1 MDEKEL
7 ARKAVYRNL
16 LTQEQLREAEGY
28 ASGGRSLLSV
38 LLDLGYLRPD
48 QIGDLLG
55 PPSRPAAAATSG
67 SPLKTLGLIALV
79 AVGTTVLTRSCVA
92 TERGRAL
99 HPSEYPAPVMVHEF
113 RSIDNVL
120 IDRATGILSNAE
132 VRLRESGS
140 LDADHER
147 LVHRAAALLE
157 EAIAGG
163 SDTAATWSLL
173 GRAQEMLD
181 RWTSADASYRKALAR
196 KGDDDDAHLGL
207 ARVLLLLDRPLQ
219 AGVHATAACS
229 GGRAGEAFLVRAKAD
244 FTLGNKEEAR
254 AHLDAAARRDP
265 TLASQI
271 RALRARL
278 DD

>member
-55 PPSRPAAAATSG
+55 PPSRPASAATSG
-67 SPLKTLGLIALV
+67 SPLKPLGLIALV
-79 AVGTTVLTRSCVA
+79 AVGTTVLTRSCTDRIVVA
-92 TERGRAL
+92 
-99 HPSEYPAPVMVHEF
+99 PNYDAPVMVHEF

-140 LDADHER
+140 LDADQER

-157 EAIAGG
+157 EAIGGG

-181 RWTSADASYRKALAR
+181 RWTSADASYRNALA
-196 KGDDDDAHLGL
+196 KNSDDDDANLGL
-207 ARVLLLLDRPLQ
+207 ARILLLLDRPLQ

-244 FTLGNKEEAR
+244 FNLGNKEEAR